1 MAEIEASALKE
12 VLCDQDQAMLKLS
25 MELEKEREAS
35 ASAASE
41 ALSMILRLQEER
53 SAERMEARQYKRMA
67 EERMRHVEG
76 HFSILEEV
84 MNVKEMEIAYLES
97 QVRAYRHK
105 LLSIGFSDTNVN
117 DMGNWGNLTFHGIL
131 RRNESLPV
139 VCYKNLYSDNVVC
152 ESKKLALHPELSFH
166 EKIDE
171 VLNHDFDFLQQSSSD
186 VEIIE
191 GEMESGCDLANGD
204 LQTETVPHHA
214 NLEKSCSWY
223 STVSSDASYKSTKG
237 VTGIKSD
244 FPNESSFSGS
254 QVEGKKNLHGVD
266 VFRNLGPETEAI
278 GSGICSTSFRDIF
291 PDEKNLKEAFQLHK
305 VSRQNL
311 MSEAESK
318 FRIPDSM
325 LEDVSEHSVR
335 DEEEWIKKENI
346 SKIEVPFSHSFAS
359 VDPKLTFLPSF
370 EIRSLSERIQL
381 LEDSRKNM
389 QHEHSGSGEEQ
400 MMLLRQIAEKL
411 NTIQS
416 HINPPKAKKRPS
428 VNESSWVSLM
438 EVAVEEEIPSDDV
451 KVAVVSPPRYLF
463 NRSKSSAASIMKTK
477 KIPGATYPID
487 PQSKLAVELTEFATP
502 KASISHEWENQS
514 LEVWK
519 AASGYDPH

>member
-12 VLCDQDQAMLKLS
+12 ALCDQDQAMLKLS

-53 SAERMEARQYKRMA
+53 AAERMEARQYKRMT

-76 HFSILEEV
+76 HFAILEEV
-84 MNVKEMEIAYLES
+84 MHVKEMEIAYLES

-105 LLSIGFSDTNVN
+105 LLSIGFCDTNVN

-166 EKIDE
+166 EKFDK
-171 VLNHDFDFLQQSSSD
+171 VLNHDFDFLQQSDDIDHMDRKSDNEGCISNPVKIEEQNELLKGSSD
-186 VEIIE
+186 VEILE

-204 LQTETVPHHA
+204 LQTETVPYHA

-223 STVSSDASYKSTKG
+223 STISSDASYKSTKG
-237 VTGIKSD
+237 VRGIKSD
-244 FPNESSFSGS
+244 FANESSFSSS
-254 QVEGKKNLHGVD
+254 QVEGKKNLHGAD

-291 PDEKNLKEAFQLHK
+291 PDEKNLKETFQLHK
-305 VSRQNL
+305 LSCQKL

-325 LEDVSEHSVR
+325 LEDASEHSVR
-335 DEEEWIKKENI
+335 DEEEWIKKEHI

-370 EIRSLSERIQL
+370 EIQRLNERIQL

-389 QHEHSGSGEEQ
+389 QHKNSGSGEEQ
-400 MMLLRQIAEKL
+400 MMLLREIAEKL

-416 HINPPKAKKRPS
+416 HINPPKAKKHPS
-428 VNESSWVSLM
+428 VNESSLDSLM
-438 EVAVEEEIPSDDV
+438 EAM
-451 KVAVVSPPRYLF
+451 LTF
-463 NRSKSSAASIMKTK
+463 SI
-477 KIPGATYPID
+477 
-487 PQSKLAVELTEFATP
+487 
-502 KASISHEWENQS
+502 
-514 LEVWK
+514 
-519 AASGYDPH
+519 